1 MNQDR
6 RDAEKDGGKEKAKSH
21 PSYGILSMSRS
32 SIGGDGTALFGSS
45 IQHNN
50 TIRLSIS
57 KGLLERKGNEDR
69 YYPKLLQKDKYI
81 EVEMS
86 YSQFAEAIT
95 SLNRGEGIPV
105 TIRSVNGQW
114 LEPCPFEDKQKKIRE
129 DFADV
134 AKQVT
139 RDLNSKA
146 KEVSELLEN
155 KKTLSK
161 ADRDFIVSA
170 LRSASF
176 SLSQKMPFI
185 SEQFEEQMD
194 RTLMEAKAE
203 FESFIQSKMNRL
215 ALSALAEKQD
225 APLPDRGKDML
236 PGQVETHE
244 MRDGT
249 TMEADTEAWIGTK
262 MKAGSE
268 ARAGTE
274 TEDQEEISDCGMQM
288 GI

>member
-1 MNQDR
+1 MNP
-6 RDAEKDGGKEKAKSH
+6 DAKGTEKERVKAH
-21 PSYGILSMSRS
+21 PSYGILSISRS
-32 SIGGDGTALFGSS
+32 SIGGEGTALFGSS
-45 IQHNN
+45 IRHNN
-50 TIRLSIS
+50 TVRLSIS

-86 YSQFAEAIT
+86 CSQFAEAIT

-105 TIRSVNGQW
+105 TIRSLNGQW
-114 LEPCPFEDKQKKIRE
+114 LAPCPFEDKQKKIRE
-129 DFADV
+129 DFVDT

-139 RDLNSKA
+139 RELDNKTKA
-146 KEVSELLEN
+146 VTELLEN

-161 ADRDFIVSA
+161 ADREFIVAA
-170 LRSASF
+170 LQNASF

-185 SEQFEEQMD
+185 SELFEEQMD

-203 FESFIQSKMNRL
+203 FESFIQSKMNSL

-225 APLPDRGKDML
+225 TPFKGKGMDEQ
-236 PGQVETHE
+236 PGHVEEYQAGTNMQYGAE
-244 MRDGT
+244 TQEGTARDGAKT
-249 TMEADTEAWIGTK
+249 RNESGL
-262 MKAGSE
+262 S
-268 ARAGTE
+268 
-274 TEDQEEISDCGMQM
+274 DQEEISDCGMQM

>member
-1 MNQDR
+1 MNPDAKG
-6 RDAEKDGGKEKAKSH
+6 AEKERVKAH

-32 SIGGDGTALFGSS
+32 SIGGEGTALFGSS
-45 IQHNN
+45 IRHNN

-69 YYPKLLQKDKYI
+69 YYPKLLQKDKYV

-86 YSQFAEAIT
+86 CSQFAEAIT

-105 TIRSVNGQW
+105 TIRSLNGQW

-129 DFADV
+129 DFVDT

-139 RDLNSKA
+139 RELDSKTKA
-146 KEVSELLEN
+146 VAELLEN

-161 ADRDFIVSA
+161 ADREFIVAA
-170 LRSASF
+170 LQDASF

-185 SEQFEEQMD
+185 SELFEEQMD

-225 APLPDRGKDML
+225 TPFMVHGMAEL
-236 PGQVETHE
+236 PGHMGEYQAGTNMQNGAKTQAETA
-244 MRDGT
+244 RDGAKT
-249 TMEADTEAWIGTK
+249 RTESGL
-262 MKAGSE
+262 S
-268 ARAGTE
+268 
-274 TEDQEEISDCGMQM
+274 DQEEISDCGMQM